1 MPVDTQVEWLEQIN
15 VVVWDVH
22 LQDFVAFKES
32 VHTVTHVTFKD
43 IKDRKGNLIR
53 SR

>member
-1 MPVDTQVEWLEQIN
+1 MEQVSA
-15 VVVWDVH
+15 VVRDMH
-22 LQDFVAFKES
+22 LKDSVAFKES

-43 IKDRKGNLIR
+43 IKDHKGNLIR